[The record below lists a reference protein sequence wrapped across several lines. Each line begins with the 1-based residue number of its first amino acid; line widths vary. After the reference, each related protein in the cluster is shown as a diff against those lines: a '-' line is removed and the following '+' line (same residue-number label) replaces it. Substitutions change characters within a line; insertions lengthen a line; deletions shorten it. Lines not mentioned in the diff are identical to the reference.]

1 MTFDKKQEKNKLIF
15 NIVVPAEEFKVYYDE
30 ALAEFAKELEIDGFR
45 KGHAPIEV
53 VKSKIDSSHVLSH
66 AVEDCIE
73 AKWFEI
79 VNQENI
85 EAIKEP
91 SIDVLKMAEGNPLE
105 FKAEV
110 EILPEIKLPDYKKIG
125 KSVSIKE
132 IKVEEKDIQ
141 EALKWLVESRAKFFQ
156 KDGKAEK
163 GDLVEITYN
172 FKDVEGDK
180 EKKDKFILG
189 KGHYLE
195 GLEDAL
201 LGLSREEKKEV
212 EVTDPKEK
220 KKIVLNITIE
230 SVQKMEVP
238 ELNDEFAKTVG
249 FDSVK
254 DLEENTKQG
263 LNHERE
269 LSEKQR
275 AKTEILEK
283 IAKET
288 QVEIPETLI
297 EREGKSLLQNLKDRV
312 SYELQMPFEQ
322 YLKEV
327 KKTEEE
333 IAKEFN
339 KVAVERVRGFL
350 VLHEIEKLEN
360 VTVSEEEIEKKIDE
374 LAASYP
380 DKEKVKEEMKKGN
393 AKFYVED
400 ELKKEKIFNILGC

>member
-1 MTFDKKQEKNKLIF
+1 MTFEKKQEKNKLIY
-15 NIVVPAEEFKVYYDE
+15 NIVVPAEEFQVYYNE
-30 ALAEFAKELEIDGFR
+30 TLAEFAKEIEIDGFR

-53 VKSKIDSSHVLSH
+53 VKSKIDPSHVLSH
-66 AVEDCIE
+66 AVEDCIQ
-73 AKWFEI
+73 AKWFEV
-79 VNQENI
+79 VNQENL

-125 KSVSIKE
+125 KSVSPKE

-156 KDGKAEK
+156 KEGKAEK

-172 FKDVEGDK
+172 FKEVKEDK
-180 EKKDKFILG
+180 EKKDRFVLG

-201 LGLSREEKKEV
+201 LGLSREEKKEI
-212 EVTDPKEK
+212 EVIDPKEK
-220 KKIVLNITIE
+220 KKIALNVTMV
-230 SVQKMEVP
+230 SVQKMEIP

-254 DLEENTKQG
+254 ALEENTKEG
-263 LNHERE
+263 LNKERE
-269 LSEKQR
+269 MSEKQR
-275 AKTEILEK
+275 LRTEVLEK
-283 IAKET
+283 ITKNT
-288 QVEIPETLI
+288 KVEVPETLI
-297 EREGKSLLQNLKDRV
+297 EREGKALLQNLKDRV
-312 SYELQMPFEQ
+312 GYELQMPFET

-333 IAKEFN
+333 VANEFK
-339 KVAVERVRGFL
+339 KVAVERVKGFL
-350 VLHEIEKLEN
+350 VLHEIEKIEKVE
-360 VTVSEEEIEKKIDE
+360 VTAQEIEAKIEE
-374 LAASYP
+374 LASSYP

-393 AKFYVED
+393 AQFYVED
-400 ELKKEKIFNILGC
+400 ELKKEKIFKILGC